1 MASDNGNKGKGT
13 DAWRKIKITKLKHTI
28 TTLRS
33 MIKRCIFKRVA
44 LKRDGWLASILLRF
58 SV

>member
-44 LKRDGWLASILLRF
+44 LKRDGWLASIL
-58 SV
+58 